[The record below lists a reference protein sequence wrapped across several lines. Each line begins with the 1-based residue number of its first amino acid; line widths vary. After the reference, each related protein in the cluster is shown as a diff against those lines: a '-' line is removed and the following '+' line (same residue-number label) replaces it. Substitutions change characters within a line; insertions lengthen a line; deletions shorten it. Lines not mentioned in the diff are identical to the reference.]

1 MFENTGEAR
10 KFRAYYALGMYA
22 VAIVVAV
29 TSQQMKSSF
38 AGYLGIWD
46 TFAIWYAVAVG
57 TALFA
62 YNGITHKKYLASL

>member
-1 MFENTGEAR
+1 MFANTGEAR

-22 VAIVVAV
+22 VALVVSISSA
-29 TSQQMKSSF
+29 QMKASV
-38 AGYLGIWD
+38 AGYQGNWD
-46 TFAIWYAVAVG
+46 TVAIWYAVAVG